1 MRWTQQ
7 LLRMLTHLQ
16 TWPLPYCL
24 RTGHPAP
31 LAAGGWL
38 HGPVMAS
45 PLLPR
50 SVVTVSNFSI
60 LFFFWLSGMWD
71 LSSLTSDRTCSPC
84 SGSVES

>member
-1 MRWTQQ
+1 MRWTRR
-7 LLRMLTHLQ
+7 LFCMLTHLR

-31 LAAGGWL
+31 LAAGRWL

-45 PLLPR
+45 PLLQH

-60 LFFFWLSGMWD
+60 LFFFGLSGMWD

-84 SGSVES
+84 SGSMES